1 VYEIFLASEQ
11 VLSVEGNRENTD
23 EEEVVKFAGFRTV
36 PEHPRGWDWIRLK
49 I

>member
-1 VYEIFLASEQ
+1 MTPEWVFVYR
-11 VLSVEGNRENTD
+11 GNRENTD
-23 EEEVVKFAGFRTV
+23 AEEMVKFAGFRTV